1 MSIRPSGRAVKLSMK
16 GLLVLLL
23 AGCQF
28 DGRQMVAAMS
38 DAMRQDDDLNETIS
52 ESSADEGATGVE
64 SAADEVAVDDA
75 NPEMTSD
82 QGEGLASD
90 DSNLEQ
96 AQPSGLGR
104 DQSKGSPRP
113 PWNSPYEV
121 YGDRYIVKET
131 SRRYREVG
139 IASWYGK
146 KFQGRKTS
154 NGEIFDMNAISAAH
168 KTLPIPTMVRVTNL
182 DNGQKID
189 VRINDRGPFHDD
201 RILDLSYAAAK
212 ALGFSDQGTAPVVVE
227 ALDALNYPG
236 EAATPKKAPNIDL
249 QAGAFQAKSSAD
261 KLKRDIE
268 TTFMLQRLN
277 AKVRV
282 LESELEAEVKLHK
295 VWIGPILSTNREAM
309 ISTIL
314 SQMGLAKPVKV
325 VAN

>member
-1 MSIRPSGRAVKLSMK
+1 
-16 GLLVLLL
+16 
-23 AGCQF
+23 
-28 DGRQMVAAMS
+28 
-38 DAMRQDDDLNETIS
+38 
-52 ESSADEGATGVE
+52 
-64 SAADEVAVDDA
+64 
-75 NPEMTSD
+75 
-82 QGEGLASD
+82 
-90 DSNLEQ
+90 
-96 AQPSGLGR
+96 
-104 DQSKGSPRP
+104 
-113 PWNSPYEV
+113 
-121 YGDRYIVKET
+121 
-131 SRRYREVG
+131 
-139 IASWYGK
+139 
-146 KFQGRKTS
+146 
-154 NGEIFDMNAISAAH
+154 
-168 KTLPIPTMVRVTNL
+168 MVRVTNL

-212 ALGFSDQGTAPVVVE
+212 ELGFSDQGTAPVVVE

-236 EAATPKKAPNIDL
+236 EAATPKKAPNIYL

-295 VWIGPILSTNREAM
+295 VWIGPILSTSREAM